1 MTHSAW
7 RTSAILGVPITPL
20 GVIFIVVLLSATHT
34 NTHTHM
40 LGSSHAFLGG
50 KGVR

>member
-7 RTSAILGVPITPL
+7 HTSAILGVPITPL
-20 GVIFIVVLLSATHT
+20 GVIFIVVPLSATH
-34 NTHTHM
+34 THTHM
-40 LGSSHAFLGG
+40 LGSSHAFFGG